1 MPPTTTLVTKNYY
14 TNLVILQTS
23 QLTKIKDQGL
33 DNDPKSNIVVSIN
46 HKFET
51 RDY

>member
-1 MPPTTTLVTKNYY
+1 MPPKTTLVTKNYY

-23 QLTKIKDQGL
+23 QHPKIKDRN
-33 DNDPKSNIVVSIN
+33 NDPKSNIVTSIN